1 MEKIDA
7 RKLGPE
13 GRQTLRKMVL
23 RLHEQSGLNGIEL
36 AQIAG
41 VHVRTV
47 QGWLCQ
53 ARKHGAGALIEKT
66 RGRPYGAFRK
76 LKMAQEV
83 WLCQR
88 IVSSVPGQLSLP
100 FALWTRRAIQALIEQ
115 QFGVQ
120 LSDRL
125 VGKYLKRW
133 GYTAQRPVKKAMEQ
147 RSDLVQA
154 WLRERYPAMAARAKV
169 EGAVIYWADETA
181 VKEDTN
187 WIRGFAPAGRTPV
200 LEASARWGKLSMISA
215 ITNRGE
221 IAFQIVEGTINAE
234 RFIEF
239 LERLIQDAA
248 SKVFLIVDNL
258 RVHHAKIVKAWAE
271 QHAERIELF
280 YLPPYAPESN
290 PDEYLNHDFKTAL
303 RLGPPSRD
311 DSTLLKKAQTI
322 MARIAGLP
330 ERIRSYFQHP
340 AAAYAAK

>member
-13 GRQTLRKMVL
+13 GRETLRKMVL
-23 RLHEQSGLNGIEL
+23 RLQKQSGLNGVEL

-47 QGWLCQ
+47 QAWLRK
-53 ARKHGAGALIEKT
+53 ARTQGAGALTEKT
-66 RGRPYGAFRK
+66 RGRPYGAYRK
-76 LKMAQEV
+76 LNMAQEV
-83 WLCQR
+83 WVRQR
-88 IVSSVPGQLSLP
+88 IVGAVPEQLNLP
-100 FALWTRRAIQALIEQ
+100 FALWTRRAIQALIKQ
-115 QFGVQ
+115 HFDVQ

-154 WLRERYPAMAARAKV
+154 WLRERYPAIAARAKA

-221 IAFQIVEGTINAE
+221 ISFQIVQGTINAE

-239 LERLIQDAA
+239 LERLIEDAS

-271 QHAERIELF
+271 QHADRIELF

-303 RLGPPSRD
+303 RLEPPSRE
-311 DSTLLKKAQTI
+311 DSALLKKATTI
-322 MARIAGLP
+322 MERIAALP
-330 ERIRSYFQHP
+330 ERIRSYFKHP
-340 AAAYAAK
+340 AAAYAAG